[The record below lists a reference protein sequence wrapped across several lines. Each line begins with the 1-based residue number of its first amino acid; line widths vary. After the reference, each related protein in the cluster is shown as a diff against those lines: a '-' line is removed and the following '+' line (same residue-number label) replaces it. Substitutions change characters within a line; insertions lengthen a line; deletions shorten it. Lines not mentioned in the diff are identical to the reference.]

1 MGSYKRLSMEE
12 REEISRGLGQEI
24 SLRKIGR
31 ALGRDVSTI
40 SREIRHGRI
49 NRSTYRAARAHRRA
63 LRHARQRKAGQYKLN
78 GSAVLWDCVATKL
91 RQRWSPEQIAQW
103 LQREYAQQP
112 DMRVAAETIYTY
124 LYVLPRGEMK
134 KELLRALRRG
144 HKHRRRRGRG
154 QQLVS
159 THSLEDMLSIE
170 ERPSEVAERTV
181 PGHWE
186 GDLLIGRNR
195 QSAMGTLVERTTRT
209 TILVPLRS
217 KYAEEV
223 RKAFAREIK
232 KLPKQMRLTL
242 TYDQGREMAEH
253 KLFTR
258 QTKMQVYFAHPASPW
273 ERGTNENTNGLIR
286 QFFPKGTDFNSLSNR
301 KIKHVQHLLN
311 GRPRK
316 VLNWHSPYE
325 VMQQLLQ

>member
-1 MGSYKRLSMEE
+1 MEE
-12 REEISRGLGQEI
+12 REEISRGLGQGL
-24 SLRKIGR
+24 SLREIGGE
-31 ALGRDVSTI
+31 LGRNASTI
-40 SREIRHGRI
+40 CREIHHSKRDRL
-49 NRSTYRAARAHRRA
+49 TYRAVLAHQRSLRQSRQRRA
-63 LRHARQRKAGQYKLN
+63 GSHKL
-78 GSAVLWDCVATKL
+78 GKGIVLWRLVEAKL

-103 LQREYAQQP
+103 LKREYPRQP
-112 DMRVAAETIYTY
+112 DMRVSAETIYTY
-124 LYVLPRGEMK
+124 LYVLSRGTLK
-134 KELLRALRRG
+134 KELLAALRRG

-154 QQLVS
+154 QSLAP
-159 THSLEDMLSIE
+159 THRLEEMLSIE
-170 ERPSEVAERTV
+170 ERPSDVAERTV

-195 QSAMGTLVERTTRT
+195 QSALGTLVERTTRT

-232 KLPKQMRLTL
+232 RLPKQMRLTL
-242 TYDQGREMAEH
+242 TYDQGREMAQH
-253 KLFTR
+253 KLFTK

-286 QFFPKGTDFNSLSNR
+286 QFFPKGTDFNALSNR
-301 KIKHVQHLLN
+301 EIKRVQHLLN

-316 VLNWHSPYE
+316 VLNWYSPFE
-325 VMQQLLQ
+325 VMKQLLQ

>member
-1 MGSYKRLSMEE
+1 MGSYRRLAMEE
-12 REEISRGLGQEI
+12 REEISRGLGQAL
-24 SLRKIGR
+24 SLREIGR
-31 ALGRDVSTI
+31 RLGRNVSTI
-40 SREIRHGRI
+40 CREIHHSRRDQL
-49 NRSTYRAARAHRRA
+49 TYRAVLAHKRS
-63 LRHARQRKAGQYKLN
+63 LRQARQRRAGGHKL
-78 GSAVLWDCVATKL
+78 GKRAVLWQLVEAKL

-103 LQREYAQQP
+103 LQREYPQQP

-124 LYVLPRGEMK
+124 LYVLPRGTLK
-134 KELLRALRRG
+134 KELLAALRRG

-154 QQLVS
+154 QSLAP
-159 THSLEDMLSIE
+159 THRLEEMLSIE
-170 ERPSEVAERTV
+170 ERPSDVAERTV

-195 QSAMGTLVERTTRT
+195 QSALGTLVERTTRT

-232 KLPKQMRLTL
+232 RLPMQMRLTL
-242 TYDQGREMAEH
+242 TYDQGREMAQH
-253 KLFTR
+253 KLFTK

-286 QFFPKGTDFNSLSNR
+286 QFFPKGTDFNALSSR
-301 KIKHVQHLLN
+301 EIKHVQHLLN

-316 VLNWHSPYE
+316 VLNWYSPYE